1 MKKEFEQMDSIDM
14 ELERLKKENEK
25 LTGELS
31 NCRALNELYISS
43 IQELTTKIEAIK
55 LLLK

>member
-1 MKKEFEQMDSIDM
+1 MKKEIEQMDSIEM
-14 ELERLKKENEK
+14 ELERLKKENEN

-31 NCRALNELYISS
+31 NCRALNELYVSN

-55 LLLK
+55 LLLR